1 MQAQRGN
8 RKVYPSDITIVYS
21 SSRFYRDPSQ
31 RQILIVHFVFMNS
44 SARKTFNEN
53 FTEEKYQKL
62 LAELNAGLDEPIA
75 FRVAETPV
83 FLTDDFRGRLLAAG
97 KDIIDVIL
105 QPDFKQLTERAIP
118 DRWRVPN
125 ENDHPHF
132 IALDFGVCSDDHGNI
147 VPKLIELQGF
157 PSLYGFQ
164 VKLAE
169 TYSAAFEIGEEWSP
183 FFNGLTR
190 HTYLELLRKTIV
202 GDYPPD
208 EAVLMDVNAH
218 EQKTYVD
225 FFYTQHFIGTPVV
238 ALEDLEQE
246 GKMLFYR
253 QDGRRRPVT
262 RIYNRLIFDE
272 IENNAE
278 LLSKVVDVTQP
289 LDVQWITHPNWFYR
303 VSKFT
308 MPFLTGEYV
317 PKTQFLHE
325 IKTIPADLENYVL
338 KPLFSFAGQGVI
350 IDVSKNDLAN
360 IKDPE
365 NWILQQKV
373 NYEPVVKSPE
383 GDVKVEIR
391 LLYLWPD
398 GDEKPTLAINLAR
411 LSRGKMIGVRYNKDF
426 TWVGGTV
433 AMMK

>member
-1 MQAQRGN
+1 
-8 RKVYPSDITIVYS
+8 
-21 SSRFYRDPSQ
+21 
-31 RQILIVHFVFMNS
+31 MNP

-53 FTEEKYQKL
+53 FTEEKYQNFLAKL
-62 LAELNAGLDEPIA
+62 NTGLAEPIA

-83 FLTDDFRGRLLAAG
+83 FLTEEFKTKLLAAG
-97 KDIIDVIL
+97 EDIIDVIL

-118 DRWRVPN
+118 AKWQVAN

-132 IALDFGVCSDDHGNI
+132 IALDFGVCSDGEGGL

-164 VKLAE
+164 VNI
-169 TYSAAFEIGEEWSP
+169 FEAYRDVFNLPDDWSP
-183 FFNGLTR
+183 FFSGLDKES
-190 HTYLELLRKTIV
+190 YLALLKKTIV
-202 GDYPPD
+202 GNCLT
-208 EAVLMDVNAH
+208 EEVVIMDVDAH
-218 EQKTYVD
+218 HQKTNVD
-225 FFYTQHFIGTPVV
+225 FYATEKFIGTPVV
-238 ALEDLEQE
+238 ALEDLQQE
-246 GKMLFYR
+246 GSNLYY
-253 QDGRRRPVT
+253 QADGKKVQIK

-272 IENNAE
+272 IESDPNIFD
-278 LLSKVVDVTQP
+278 KVVDIRQP
-289 LDVQWITHPNWFYR
+289 LNIEWITHTNWFYR

-308 MPFLTGEYV
+308 MPFLKGDYV
-317 PKTQFLHE
+317 PKTQFLHQV
-325 IKTIPADLENYVL
+325 KTIPSDLENYVL

-350 IDVSKNDLAN
+350 IDVTSSDIES

-373 NYEPVVKSPE
+373 HYEPVIQAPDGGVKL
-383 GDVKVEIR
+383 EIR

-426 TWVGGTV
+426 DWVGGTI
-433 AMMK
+433 ALMK